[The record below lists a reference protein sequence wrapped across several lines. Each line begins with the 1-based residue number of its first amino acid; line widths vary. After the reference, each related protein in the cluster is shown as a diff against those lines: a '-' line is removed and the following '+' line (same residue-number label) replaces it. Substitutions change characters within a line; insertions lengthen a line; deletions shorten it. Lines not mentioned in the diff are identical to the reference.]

1 MLHCANT
8 SGNLAVAGDM
18 TVLERQRARMKWQE
32 EQGYFSGN
40 SFNGVFSSSSLH
52 VPDSIMVAADSGCAL
67 AEVVAQAQPRSINKP
82 SAAPGLHANS
92 SSISRTF
99 SCPPA
104 LVEPESESKPKPKPT
119 DSSVGKDGF
128 KKRKP
133 DKPHHPK
140 VCVCVRAILN
150 REKKRTCCVSL
161 LELAK
166 LTHVNFLFRLLQK
179 MITKTRGSNSALMME
194 NPKSPRVTQ
203 QTQIPTTTKKLAQR
217 LQIPRP
223 PKSLIT
229 FMSEHVVAKPPI
241 VIA

>member
-40 SFNGVFSSSSLH
+40 SFNGVFSSSSSLH

-104 LVEPESESKPKPKPT
+104 LVDPEPKPT
-119 DSSVGKDGF
+119 DSSIGKDSF
-128 KKRKP
+128 KKRKT
-133 DKPHHPK
+133 DKPHNPK
-140 VCVCVRAILN
+140 VGVC
-150 REKKRTCCVSL
+150 
-161 LELAK
+161 
-166 LTHVNFLFRLLQK
+166 NF
-179 MITKTRGSNSALMME
+179 A
-194 NPKSPRVTQ
+194 
-203 QTQIPTTTKKLAQR
+203 
-217 LQIPRP
+217 
-223 PKSLIT
+223 
-229 FMSEHVVAKPPI
+229 
-241 VIA
+241 

>member
-52 VPDSIMVAADSGCAL
+52 VHDSIMVAADSGCAL
-67 AEVVAQAQPRSINKP
+67 AEVVAQAQARST
-82 SAAPGLHANS
+82 NS

-119 DSSVGKDGF
+119 YSSVGKDGF

>member
-52 VPDSIMVAADSGCAL
+52 VHDSIMVAADSGCAL

-104 LVEPESESKPKPKPT
+104 LVDPEPKPT
-119 DSSVGKDGF
+119 DSSIGKDSF
-128 KKRKP
+128 KKRKT
-133 DKPHHPK
+133 DKPHNPK
-140 VCVCVRAILN
+140 VGVC
-150 REKKRTCCVSL
+150 
-161 LELAK
+161 
-166 LTHVNFLFRLLQK
+166 NF
-179 MITKTRGSNSALMME
+179 A
-194 NPKSPRVTQ
+194 
-203 QTQIPTTTKKLAQR
+203 
-217 LQIPRP
+217 
-223 PKSLIT
+223 
-229 FMSEHVVAKPPI
+229 
-241 VIA
+241 